1 MKSKLVILLT
11 VLLIVSL
18 VISGCATKTTPAE
31 KPAEKPA
38 STKVITLI
46 AASHVPKSYH
56 DISPQEWAFVNDVN
70 KEGAGRVQIKFYDS
84 GTLLKAN
91 ELVPGLKN
99 GTADIIFQTSS
110 HTTGSWPVMGI
121 VSLPFLYKNAYDLR
135 ERFKIGSPLFEL
147 VNKTLEEKNGV
158 EMLAFG
164 ALPLEYLWTNKPIKD
179 LTNLKGLTIR
189 VGGADEANAIK
200 SLGGSPVTMSSGE
213 LYEALQRGTIDGV
226 VCYPGTIAGRSL
238 QEVVKYCYKLPISA
252 YGRCIFVEKSK
263 WDSLPEDVRT
273 LLSNEAIKYDYN
285 YLENAE
291 KVHNNESWPKFKKAG
306 MKIIEP
312 SEEVVEKV
320 REKCKPT
327 WNEWSKEIG
336 TDLGDQLI
344 KLATSKMEF

>member
-1 MKSKLVILLT
+1 MKNKLVILLA
-11 VLLIVSL
+11 VLVIVSL
-18 VISGCATKTTPAE
+18 VMSGCAKKATPAS

-46 AASHVPKSYH
+46 AASHTPKSYH
-56 DISPQEWAFVNDVN
+56 DISPQEWTFVNDVN

-84 GTLLKAN
+84 GTLLKVN

-121 VSLPFLYKNAYDLR
+121 TSLPFLYKSAYDLQ
-135 ERFKIGSPLFEL
+135 ERFKIGSPLFKL
-147 VNKTLEEKNGV
+147 VNKTLEKENGV

-164 ALPLEYLWTNKPIKD
+164 AFPLEYLWTNKPVKD

-200 SLGGSPVTMSSGE
+200 SLGGSPVTMGSGE
-213 LYEALQRGTIDGV
+213 LYEALQRGTIDGA

-238 QEVVKYCYKLPISA
+238 QEVVKYCYKLPIGA
-252 YGRCIFVEKSK
+252 YGDCIFVEKSK

-273 LLSNEAIKYDYN
+273 LLSNEAIKYAYN

-291 KVHNNESWPKFKKAG
+291 KVHNDESWPKFEKAG

-312 SEEVVEKV
+312 SEEVVEKD
-320 REKCKPT
+320 REKSKPT
-327 WNEWSKEIG
+327 WDEWSKKIG